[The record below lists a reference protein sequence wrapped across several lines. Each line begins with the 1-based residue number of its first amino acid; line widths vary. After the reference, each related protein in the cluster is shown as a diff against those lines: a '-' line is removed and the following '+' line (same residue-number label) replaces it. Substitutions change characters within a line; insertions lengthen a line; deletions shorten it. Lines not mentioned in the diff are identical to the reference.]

1 MNKLIF
7 SVLLVSLCASSFAVT
22 RSNRPPMTP
31 EQRAKL
37 IAARQRQTGGFL
49 QIKGHGFLAVL
60 NGQPEVKDE
69 TIREIVQPI
78 ADFSY
83 GVKVEVKP
91 AKFAL
96 ATAKA
101 EREKAGAGA
110 CVFVADDPALP
121 MSLVALEECWGM
133 VNLAPLKAGAPDA
146 AKFASRF
153 RKELIRIT
161 SVVFSGAKSQ
171 YKTSPLQC
179 VTSAEALDKT
189 IGDAYGID
197 SLMNIVKNLP
207 DFGIQPDKR
216 ITYMAAC
223 QQGIAPAPTNDV
235 QKAIWDKVHAMPS
248 SPIKI
253 KPETKKVND

>member
-1 MNKLIF
+1 M
-7 SVLLVSLCASSFAVT
+7 
-22 RSNRPPMTP
+22 
-31 EQRAKL
+31 
-37 IAARQRQTGGFL
+37 
-49 QIKGHGFLAVL
+49 
-60 NGQPEVKDE
+60 KDE
-69 TIREIVQPI
+69 TILENVRPLVN
-78 ADFSY
+78 FVH
-83 GVKVEVKP
+83 GLKVEVRP
-91 AKFAL
+91 AKFSL

-110 CVFVADDPALP
+110 GVFVTEDPALP

-171 YKTSPLQC
+171 YRTSPLQT
-179 VTSAEALDKT
+179 VKSAAELDKT

-207 DFGIQPDKR
+207 DLGIEPDKR

-235 QKAIWDKVHAMPS
+235 QKAIWDKVHSLPTAPL
-248 SPIKI
+248 KI
-253 KPETKKVND
+253 APEPKKVNN